1 MWIDIDDT
9 DNYIGDI
16 IITQKNFV
24 VVVVEMWID
33 IDDTDNYIGDIIITC
48 TEELCCSSSRDV
60 DRYR

>member
-1 MWIDIDDT
+1 MWIGIDDT

-33 IDDTDNYIGDIIITC
+33 IDDTDNYIGDIIIT
-48 TEELCCSSSRDV
+48 
-60 DRYR
+60 